1 MPTEPFSINTRRR
14 SLAHF
19 QCESGVQFKK
29 EAEAKGTLLPA
40 RHPASR
46 LVSKIGMRI
55 AGVAQMDNHGQPIR
69 HMKVGPCGVHVHF
82 RSDMPI

>member
-1 MPTEPFSINTRRR
+1 MQQQHWRR

-19 QCESGVQFKK
+19 RCEGDVQFKQ
-29 EAEAKGTLLPA
+29 EAEANGTLLPA

-55 AGVAQMDNHGQPIR
+55 AGVAQTDNHGQPIK
-69 HMKVGPCGVHVHF
+69 HMKV
-82 RSDMPI
+82 

>member
-1 MPTEPFSINTRRR
+1 M
-14 SLAHF
+14 
-19 QCESGVQFKK
+19 QFKQ

-55 AGVAQMDNHGQPIR
+55 AGVAQMDDHGQPIK
-69 HMKVGPCGVHVHF
+69 HMKVGPCGVDVSRQGQDAKLKSLVF
-82 RSDMPI
+82 A

>member
-1 MPTEPFSINTRRR
+1 M
-14 SLAHF
+14 
-19 QCESGVQFKK
+19 QFKQ

-55 AGVAQMDNHGQPIR
+55 AGVAQTDNHGQPIK
-69 HMKVGPCGVHVHF
+69 HMKVQPLVLMSLDRAGL
-82 RSDMPI
+82 RS

>member
-1 MPTEPFSINTRRR
+1 M
-14 SLAHF
+14 
-19 QCESGVQFKK
+19 QFKK

-55 AGVAQMDNHGQPIR
+55 AGVAQVDNHGQPIK
-69 HMKVGPCGVHVHF
+69 HMKVGPCGVDVP
-82 RSDMPI
+82 RQAQVAVLKGLVLA